1 MLLRHLTDTVA
12 MSGEMAGVE
21 GSGIK
26 RQQRRIFLVGFV
38 VAAVPIVCQFLML
51 GALKAAPDAF
61 PAADRTFTEARFW
74 PIQVVLLCV
83 AVAGSA
89 IVNCV
94 RLMLTQGRIDETVLA
109 YFLPLLFAFF
119 VESMIFSVTLL
130 AAGIGWG
137 WLSPVARYRRRRCSP
152 RMVSRTGWST
162 PLSGS
167 TAS

>member
-1 MLLRHLTDTVA
+1 MLLRNLTDTVT
-12 MSGEMAGVE
+12 MREGTAGAD

-94 RLMLTQGRIDETVLA
+94 RLMLTQGRIDGTVLA
-109 YFLPLLFAFF
+109 YFLPLLFLFF
-119 VESMIFSVTLL
+119 FESMMFSVTLL

-137 WLSPVARYRRRRCSP
+137 WLVAMAAIGAATLFVAYMLD
-152 RMVSRTGWST
+152 MVIAERD
-162 PLSGS
+162 
-167 TAS
+167 